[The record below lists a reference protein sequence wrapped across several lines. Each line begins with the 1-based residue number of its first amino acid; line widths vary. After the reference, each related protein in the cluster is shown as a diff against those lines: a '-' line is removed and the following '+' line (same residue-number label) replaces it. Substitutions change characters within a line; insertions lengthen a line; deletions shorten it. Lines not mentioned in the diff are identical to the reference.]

1 MVRQKD
7 AGLYRSRCM
16 TGRQS
21 SSRAFRDCQASARLR
36 MKATTEDAL
45 PQPSSSPS
53 RRGPVIIGVN
63 KYSHVSN
70 NKSHS

>member
-7 AGLYRSRCM
+7 AGLCRSRCM

-21 SSRAFRDCQASARLR
+21 SSRAERRQASAARLR
-36 MKATTEDAL
+36 MKTTTEDAL
-45 PQPSSSPS
+45 PQKSSSPS

-70 NKSHS
+70 K